1 MIGLGRKQRRKLRI
15 GVGWVRFILLSKDL
29 TLPLLNYCARVG
41 PYLPGMAERWV
52 LKLSILVEDL
62 VVRIVLVEDLVA
74 RTVLVEDLEKG
85 FQYGLELGQLQE
97 E

>member
-1 MIGLGRKQRRKLRI
+1 M
-15 GVGWVRFILLSKDL
+15 
-29 TLPLLNYCARVG
+29 
-41 PYLPGMAERWV
+41 

-85 FQYGLELGQLQE
+85 NMGGQLQE

>member
-1 MIGLGRKQRRKLRI
+1 
-15 GVGWVRFILLSKDL
+15 
-29 TLPLLNYCARVG
+29 
-41 PYLPGMAERWV
+41 MAERWV

-85 FQYGLELGQLQE
+85 NMGSNLGSYKRSDCHKRNYVQRGGY
-97 E
+97 